1 MLIGLNIVLCNGGG
15 WEAPGG
21 PGWSPWRPGLVKF
34 LNTFVDFRHVAHR
47 RRPWGGPGRAR
58 SVAEGRERDD
68 FWTQE
73 SVREQLFTLF
83 CIFKGKVRKLATKK
97 GGGPM
102 MDFFTLGPTGVH
114 VL

>member
-1 MLIGLNIVLCNGGG
+1 MWPTEDV
-15 WEAPGG
+15 
-21 PGWSPWRPGLVKF
+21 R
-34 LNTFVDFRHVAHR
+34 
-47 RRPWGGPGRAR
+47 GGPGRAR

-73 SVREQLFTLF
+73 SVREQLFTHF
-83 CIFKGKVRKLATKK
+83 CIFKGKVRKLARKK

-102 MDFFTLGPTGVH
+102 MDFVTLGPTGVH

>member
-1 MLIGLNIVLCNGGG
+1 M
-15 WEAPGG
+15 WPTEDA
-21 PGWSPWRPGLVKF
+21 R
-34 LNTFVDFRHVAHR
+34 
-47 RRPWGGPGRAR
+47 GGPGRAR

-83 CIFKGKVRKLATKK
+83 CIFKGKVRKLVRKK